1 MTSRLFFRR
10 PFSYQFKFYTLWL
23 ILINA
28 GVFFLR
34 IIMPDL
40 YGLIYELG
48 ALNPRHIYYDK
59 MYWQFLTYMF
69 LHADFTHILFNM
81 IGLLSFGIFLE
92 RAIGSKEFLLFYLI
106 CGILTGVLS
115 YFLYYFTGRA
125 NVRLIGA
132 SGAIYAVLFGYAVCY
147 PRSIIFIW
155 GIIPVPAPLLVLIYV
170 LIAIFSQMFGY
181 DKNVAHYAHLF
192 GILAAWLY
200 FVIRMG
206 MHPIKI
212 WKNEYRR

>member
-1 MTSRLFFRR
+1 
-10 PFSYQFKFYTLWL
+10 
-23 ILINA
+23 
-28 GVFFLR
+28 
-34 IIMPDL
+34 
-40 YGLIYELG
+40 
-48 ALNPRHIYYDK
+48 
-59 MYWQFLTYMF
+59 
-69 LHADFTHILFNM
+69 M